1 MKIFIWIDYYFRS
14 VFSYIIKVFI
24 LNFKV
29 ALFSF
34 LLGSYF
40 TSISGS
46 RVLRRQ
52 SWYRSRVHLNRHVVH
67 ARRRPADVRLFM
79 ENTGVSK
86 KLVPTAGGDHVG
98 AGRSILN
105 RACHVGDGMPIALH
119 RLAKCRGM
127 PTIGHGILSP

>member
-1 MKIFIWIDYYFRS
+1 LF
-14 VFSYIIKVFI
+14 
-24 LNFKV
+24 

-40 TSISGS
+40 TSIGGS

-86 KLVPTAGGDHVG
+86 KLVPAAGGDHVG

-105 RACHVGDGMPIALH
+105 RACHVGDGMPVALH